1 MPATVTQEQFQ
12 KIKDETYIL
21 PDDEMTTEF
30 RRFLSDTE
38 IEVRVR
44 NHPITNFDYIFYTKD
59 LQVVSLSIN
68 LKESGNSAIPIVK
81 QLFKL

>member
-44 NHPITNFDYIFYTKD
+44 NHPITNFDYIFYH
-59 LQVVSLSIN
+59 SCP
-68 LKESGNSAIPIVK
+68 LKIEDSNYKV
-81 QLFKL
+81 